1 MKSAPRNLFKWGVF
15 MENDNVLQNT
25 KPCPKCGKQCHENAV
40 ICVDCGWDFKSN
52 VNIIETSQTQ
62 IGSKA
67 KPTGSNIM
75 LLVASVLYGFCDL
88 IYYGFCNYFYS
99 VWYYDGH
106 PLCIILLDLIFIAF
120 VFISFKNRNK
130 GNFSQNVLSSFF
142 FRLAIITICNI
153 ISQFI

>member
-1 MKSAPRNLFKWGVF
+1 

-88 IYYGFCNYFYS
+88 IYCVFQYYYYYGYS
-99 VWYYDGH
+99 N
-106 PLCIILLDLIFIAF
+106 CIILLDLIFIAF

-142 FRLAIITICNI
+142 FRLAIITIRNI
-153 ISQFI
+153 IFL

>member
-1 MKSAPRNLFKWGVF
+1 

-88 IYYGFCNYFYS
+88 IYCVFQHFQFYYYYGHSKYPLLY
-99 VWYYDGH
+99 

-142 FRLAIITICNI
+142 FRLAIITIRNI
-153 ISQFI
+153 IFL

>member
-1 MKSAPRNLFKWGVF
+1 

-88 IYYGFCNYFYS
+88 IYCVFPHFQFYYHYGFSKY
-99 VWYYDGH
+99 

-153 ISQFI
+153 IFL